1 MAAKPRRRTLTRKAP
16 ESAPTPPPEPP
27 RPFAVV
33 DLGASAVRLVVAEV
47 QPGAPFRVLEE
58 ASRGVLLGKDTF
70 THGKLGAATV
80 EATLKV
86 LEGFRRIMDTYGVV
100 RYRAV
105 ATSAIREAGNRE
117 TFLDRVRLRTGIEME
132 VIDGT
137 EENRL
142 TYLAVR
148 ETLREHEVLT
158 TGDALLLEVG
168 GGSADLSFLRKGQP
182 IHSGTYALGSIR
194 MRQNLASWHG
204 TQEQRVRLL
213 RRHIHNVVEDIRRE
227 MPLREA
233 RHFVTLGGDVRLAAD
248 RLLGERAAGPTP
260 PDVAPAPAA
269 RVLDREAFLAFCD
282 EATGLDP
289 EQVAE
294 TFHLPPSEAETLG
307 PALLVNREL
316 LLETSA
322 SSVIVP
328 EASLRQGLLLDLA
341 RAEEGRDIEDFSKQV
356 LASAQALGEKYRFDP
371 AHARNVAHL
380 SVRLFDE
387 LKAEHGLSSRE
398 RLLLEVAALL
408 HDIGNFVTLR
418 AHHKHS
424 QYLLSVSD
432 IFGLSRED
440 MEIVGNV
447 ARYHR
452 RATPQKSHLPYM
464 ALDSDTRVT
473 VNKLAA
479 ILRLANAFDAD
490 HLQKVKDVKIRAE
503 EGTLVVAVEGAGD
516 LTMERLTALSRG
528 DFLSEVFGRRL
539 SFREAGRE

>member
-1 MAAKPRRRTLTRKAP
+1 M
-16 ESAPTPPPEPP
+16 
-27 RPFAVV
+27 
-33 DLGASAVRLVVAEV
+33 VVAEV
-47 QPGAPFRVLEE
+47 QPGSPYRVLEE

-70 THGKLGAATV
+70 THGRLGAATV

-142 TYLAVR
+142 TYLAVS
-148 ETLREHEVLT
+148 ETLREHEALT

-233 RHFVTLGGDVRLAAD
+233 KHFVTLGGDVRLAAD
-248 RLLGERAAGPTP
+248 RIAELAPPRGRLAKTSANGPRALP
-260 PDVAPAPAA
+260 
-269 RVLDREAFLAFCD
+269 REAFLAFCD
-282 EATGLDP
+282 ETTAYDV
-289 EQVAE
+289 EQVIE
-294 TFHLPPSEAETLG
+294 RFRLPQAEAETLG

-322 SSVIVP
+322 SEIVVP

-341 RAEEGRDIEDFSKQV
+341 RAEEGQGALDLSNQV
-356 LASAQALGEKYRFDP
+356 LASAQALGEKYRFDA
-371 AHARNVAHL
+371 AHARNVAQL

-387 LKAEHGLSSRE
+387 LKGEHGLSGRE

-408 HDIGNFVTLR
+408 HDIGNYVNLR

-424 QYLLSVSD
+424 QYILSVSD
-432 IFGLSRED
+432 IFGMSRDD
-440 MEIVGNV
+440 MEIVANV

-452 RATPQKSHLPYM
+452 RATPQKSHLPYQ

-479 ILRLANAFDAD
+479 ILRLANALDAD
-490 HLQKVKDVKIRAE
+490 HLQKVKDVTVKAE
-503 EGTLVVAVEGAGD
+503 EGTLVIQVEGAGD
-516 LTMERLTALSRG
+516 LTMERLTAQSRG
-528 DFLSEVFGRRL
+528 DFLTEVFGRRL
-539 SFREAGRE
+539 TFREAGRQ